1 MIRPTLE
8 RVWLCYLV
16 TIALLAMLTSGGG
29 AVGHAP
35 GKLLAVHAV
44 LLVAVLGV
52 RAIAVRSP
60 DAARV
65 PRAVLACAGLPI
77 AFSALCWLVPAVHP
91 EPYEFLFARVDRALL
106 GRDVAAFGEG
116 MPALLV
122 ETLQLVYAGFYG
134 FCVVAALGAARGSGR
149 AAFDR
154 AMLLLVG
161 GFLVSYALYLVVP
174 TLGPKVVLAY
184 ANELQGGWLAGR
196 VRAAIDASESN
207 PWDCFPSGHTML
219 TLTALLILWRWN
231 RRWFWVVLLPAL
243 ALVASTMLLRYHWF
257 VDVAAGA
264 ALVWPTARFL
274 DHLADRDGWPVAPA
288 EPHRQTAAQPAAF
301 RSA

>member
-1 MIRPTLE
+1 MRPTIE

-16 TIALLAMLTSGGG
+16 VIALVAALAPGGG
-29 AVGHAP
+29 APGHVP
-35 GKLLAVHAV
+35 GKLLATHAV
-44 LLVAVLGV
+44 LFVLVLAV

-60 DAARV
+60 DRARV
-65 PRAVLACAGLPI
+65 LRAVLACAGLPI

-106 GRDVAAFGEG
+106 GGDVAAFGDG
-116 MPALLV
+116 LPRWLV
-122 ETLQLVYAGFYG
+122 EVLQLTYAGFYG
-134 FCVVAALGAARGSGR
+134 FCVAAALGAARGSGR
-149 AAFDR
+149 VAFDR

-161 GFLVSYALYLVVP
+161 GFLTSYALYLVVP
-174 TLGPKVVLAY
+174 TIGPKVVMAY
-184 ANELQGGWLAGR
+184 GNELQGLWLAGP

-219 TLTALLILWRWN
+219 ALMSLLILWRWN
-231 RRWFWVVLLPAL
+231 RRWFWFVLLPAL

-264 ALVWPTARFL
+264 VLVWPTARLL
-274 DHLADRDGWPVAPA
+274 DHLADRDGWPAASA
-288 EPHRQTAAQPAAF
+288 EPHREA
-301 RSA
+301 R